1 MFKDTMFKAVSLP
14 VSYIMPAAYTVIL
27 LFRLHSP
34 TPPLLPQQLFETN
47 GSEID
52 VISGVVRGRRSRRRR
67 RRG

>member
-1 MFKDTMFKAVSLP
+1 
-14 VSYIMPAAYTVIL
+14 MPAAYTVIL